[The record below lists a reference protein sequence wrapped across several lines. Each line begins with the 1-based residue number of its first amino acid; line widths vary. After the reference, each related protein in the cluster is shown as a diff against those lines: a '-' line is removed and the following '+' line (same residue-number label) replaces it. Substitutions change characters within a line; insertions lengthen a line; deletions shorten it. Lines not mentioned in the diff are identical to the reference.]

1 MDKSSDQTLKAIVV
15 ATYGALLFAV
25 PSAGM
30 DVEALATMVGD
41 LPARTTLNELDA
53 RIGQSLRRRQHRDFC
68 EAFPFED
75 SKLARFYE
83 LHESPTVE
91 KASQPN
97 PSFPW
102 MCQNAIKFTPPNANS
117 YRTPPENGLGL
128 ASPDNL
134 STSHLL
140 PLEGLGKL
148 TTNLSSAWKATIRP
162 LSNYPITTERKGT
175 RGSGMSLR
183 NSLRLRSR

>member
-1 MDKSSDQTLKAIVV
+1 MNRSSDQTLKAIVV

-53 RIGQSLRRRQHRDFC
+53 RIGQRLRRRQHHDFC

-91 KASQPN
+91 KASQPICL
-97 PSFPW
+97 F
-102 MCQNAIKFTPPNANS
+102 
-117 YRTPPENGLGL
+117 LGCAECYKVH
-128 ASPDNL
+128 AS
-134 STSHLL
+134 
-140 PLEGLGKL
+140 
-148 TTNLSSAWKATIRP
+148 
-162 LSNYPITTERKGT
+162 
-175 RGSGMSLR
+175 
-183 NSLRLRSR
+183 